1 MSMKV
6 RSLFFLLI
14 VLALAACKESH
25 EHDGVYISREPIM
38 GVMKTWIVEGN
49 AITSYLMGEVKV
61 SRCKQYDDHLESED
75 VRYPFDE
82 AGNLIIP
89 GIEGRTADETLIK
102 RSTKTKLTAVEI
114 EKMIDEFMPPP
125 GVLKDRNAAH

>member
-1 MSMKV
+1 MKV

-14 VLALAACKESH
+14 VFALAACKESH
-25 EHDGVYISREPIM
+25 EHDGVYISQEPIM
-38 GVMKTWIVEGN
+38 GVTKAWIVEGN

-61 SRCKQYDDHLESED
+61 ARCKQYDDHLESD
-75 VRYPFDE
+75 DITYPFDE

-89 GIEGRTADETLIK
+89 GKKGRTADEKLIK
-102 RSTKTKLTAVEI
+102 RSAKTKVTAVEI
-114 EKMIDEFMPPP
+114 EKLIDEFMPPP